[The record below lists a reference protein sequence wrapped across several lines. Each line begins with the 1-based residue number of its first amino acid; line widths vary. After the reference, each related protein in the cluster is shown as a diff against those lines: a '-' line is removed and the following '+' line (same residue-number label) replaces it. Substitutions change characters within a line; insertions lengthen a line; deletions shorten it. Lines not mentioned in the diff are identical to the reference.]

1 MVVFPDL
8 SVKVLDE
15 LYSETIDEL
24 ICQANDNG
32 QETID
37 LSMRVCDAE
46 TLKWL
51 ISSFRVA
58 RTCVDISERD
68 MFNMDANPEHILYQ
82 AQDEIV
88 NKFVRY
94 LVDEGLIKFFHTDDG
109 RSLTHRIEARMCTVR
124 FPKIEE
130 SCNENPTPGN

>member
-32 QETID
+32 RETID
-37 LSMRVCDAE
+37 LNMRVCDAE

-51 ISSFRVA
+51 ISSFGVA
-58 RTCVDISERD
+58 RICADISEKD
-68 MFNMDANPEHILYQ
+68 MFDMDANPEHILYQ
-82 AQDEIV
+82 AQDEVV

-109 RSLTHRIEARMCTVR
+109 RNATHRIEARMCTVH

-130 SCNENPTPGN
+130 SYNEN